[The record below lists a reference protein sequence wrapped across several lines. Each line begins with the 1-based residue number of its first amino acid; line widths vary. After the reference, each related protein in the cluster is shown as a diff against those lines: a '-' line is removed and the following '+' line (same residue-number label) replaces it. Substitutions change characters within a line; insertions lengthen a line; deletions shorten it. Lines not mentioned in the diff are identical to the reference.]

1 MDKKEDTSSELSSL
15 LSFKQNTFFHFL
27 ALMYIRPWRDSFIYI
42 LPPEFIMDS
51 DVIILT
57 ILIFN
62 LGRFRHESYT
72 FYVYFRA
79 DMSPFCWIYVFSFCH
94 FSPSVA
100 QKWSNV
106 WCQWMSSLYTI
117 SRELRNYISNSLLT
131 HMTYTTSSSCRSTLG
146 REACFDI
153 GSLSY
158 TYIYIYIY
166 IERNVL
172 TSTLVI

>member
-1 MDKKEDTSSELSSL
+1 MC
-15 LSFKQNTFFHFL
+15 
-27 ALMYIRPWRDSFIYI
+27 IRPWRESFIYI
-42 LPPEFIMDS
+42 LPPEFIMAS

-106 WCQWMSSLYTI
+106 RCQWMSSLHTF
-117 SRELRNYISNSLLT
+117 SRELRNYISNSLQT
-131 HMTYTTSSSCRSTLG
+131 HVTYTTSSTFRSTLG
-146 REACFDI
+146 CEACLDI
-153 GSLSY
+153 GSLL
-158 TYIYIYIY
+158 YIYIYIY
-166 IERNVL
+166 IYGG
-172 TSTLVI
+172 TQCAY